1 MSSQPT
7 STNLAYV
14 GFWMRAWATI
24 IDTVLLIIIILP
36 ILLAAYG
43 TAYFESKQVIQGP
56 VDFIISWVLPPVAAI
71 LFWVYRSA
79 TPGKMAISARIV
91 DADTGQKPSTA
102 QFIGRYFAYLVSI
115 IPFGLGFIWVAFDAR
130 KQAWHDKLAGT
141 LVVRPVRNGS
151 VSFNRSA

>member
-1 MSSQPT
+1 MSNQPT
-7 STNLAYV
+7 NTNLAYV
-14 GFWMRAWATI
+14 GFWMRVWATI
-24 IDTVLLIIIILP
+24 IDTILLTIIILP
-36 ILLAAYG
+36 ILIAAYG
-43 TAYFESKQVIQGP
+43 TAYFESRQVIQGP
-56 VDFIISWVLPPVAAI
+56 VDFIVSWVSPPVAAI